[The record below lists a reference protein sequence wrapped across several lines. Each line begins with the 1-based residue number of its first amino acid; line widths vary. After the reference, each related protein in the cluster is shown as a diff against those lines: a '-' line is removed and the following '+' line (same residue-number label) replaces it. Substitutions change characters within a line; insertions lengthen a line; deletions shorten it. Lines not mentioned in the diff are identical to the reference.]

1 MEVLY
6 SKVHSGITAFIFG
19 LSVYASLTFAGSE
32 GHWAFKPVVRS
43 EPPAVQGTDWVRN
56 EIDQFVLA
64 RLEAESLAPSPD
76 ADPITLLRRLHLDL
90 VGLPPTIAE
99 IEAFTTDPS
108 PYAYENAVNRLLA
121 SPHFGER
128 WGRHWLDLS
137 RYADSDGFEKDTVR
151 PFAWRYRNWVI
162 DALNRDVPY
171 DQFTIEQ
178 LAGDLLPNADTDQRV
193 ATGFHRNT
201 LTNKEGG
208 VDQEQFRV
216 EQVVDRTNTTASVFL
231 GLTMACAQC
240 HDHKYDP
247 LSQKEY
253 YGLYAF
259 FNTAMEQ
266 DIPAVLPEEE
276 DSYEAAAARHRAM
289 QSELEKAVR
298 DYRKVLESKLEEW
311 EASMEPPSI
320 QWTLIEPA
328 SMSSAGG
335 ATFTQLEDGSILVSG
350 NSPEFDTYTLV
361 TNTGIDNISGIRLEV
376 LTDKSLPNT
385 GPGRARHGNF
395 ILSEF
400 SAAVAPP
407 NNPNKK
413 QNIEFE
419 SAWTDFWEKGWK
431 AEAAIDG
438 DPATGWSIDAW
449 HGYNENRVAIFTTRE
464 GQPLES
470 LSTLTLTMDFQY
482 GSRHALGR
490 FKIWVA
496 RGDREH
502 LKLPVDLG
510 PILNKKPE
518 DRTDEEKAKLI
529 DFMGQDDPEMSA
541 RLAALEAHKK
551 AAPNPPNTKAQT
563 LTANPEPPV
572 THVLARGDFLSP
584 EDEVVTP
591 HVPSVLPAIEP
602 RGANPDRLDLARWI
616 ADPANPLTGRVAA
629 NRLWQY
635 LFGQGLVVTTED
647 FGTRGQPPT
656 HPELLDWLASEYVA
670 RGWST
675 KSMIRLI
682 VTSSTYRQSS
692 AMRAE
697 LLDRDPHNELLAR
710 QNRFRV
716 EAEITRDI
724 FLAAGGLLDPTVGGP
739 SVRPPLPPGVA
750 ELGYANSVKWQ
761 ESSGTDR
768 YRRGLYILFQ
778 RTVPY
783 PMLMTF
789 DCPDSNTTCVRRAR
803 SNTPLQALT
812 LMNDPVFVECA
823 KGLGKETLASAPP
836 EPRERLR
843 HAFRTCLSR
852 EPAEDE
858 LESLM
863 ALFNDQL
870 EAFKNAPEEAQ
881 QFIKAYESEG
891 VDPQESAAY
900 IAVARAIMNLDEFV
914 TRE

>member
-6 SKVHSGITAFIFG
+6 SKVHSVFTAFALG
-19 LSVYASLTFAGSE
+19 LSVWATAALGDPE
-32 GHWAFKPVVRS
+32 GHWAFQPVERA
-43 EPPAVQGTDWVRN
+43 EPPTVQGSTWVRN

-64 RLEAESLAPSPD
+64 RLEAEGLAPSGD
-76 ADPITLLRRLHLDL
+76 AEPITLLRRLYLDL
-90 VGLPPTIAE
+90 VGLPPTIAD
-99 IEAFTTDPS
+99 IEAFASDPS

-151 PFAWRYRNWVI
+151 PHAWRYRNWVI
-162 DALNRDVPY
+162 DALNRDVPF

-178 LAGDLLPNADTDQRV
+178 LAGDLIPDADLDQRV

-201 LTNKEGG
+201 LTNREGG

-253 YGLYAF
+253 FGMYAF
-259 FNTAMEQ
+259 FNTAMET
-266 DIPAVLPEEE
+266 DIPAVLPEEQ
-276 DSYEAAAARHRAM
+276 DSYEAAAARHKA
-289 QSELEKAVR
+289 QLSELQKAVS
-298 DYRKVLESKLEEW
+298 DYRKVLETKLEEW
-311 EASMEPPSI
+311 EETIEPPNI
-320 QWTLIEPA
+320 QWTLVSPA

-335 ATFTQLEDGSILVSG
+335 ASFKQLDDGSILVSG
-350 NSPEFDTYTLV
+350 NNPEYDTYTLV
-361 TNTGIDNISGIRLEV
+361 ANTGIDNIVGFRLEV
-376 LTDKSLPNT
+376 LTDKNLPNT

-400 SAAVAPP
+400 DAAVAPP

-413 QNIEFE
+413 VPVEFE
-419 SAWTDFWEKGWK
+419 SAWADFWESGWK
-431 AEAAIDG
+431 AEDAIDG
-438 DPATGWSIDAW
+438 DVATGWSIDAW
-449 HGYNENRVAIFTTRE
+449 RGYNENRVALFTTRP
-464 GQPLES
+464 GQALDG
-470 LSTLTLTMDFQY
+470 LSTLTLTLDFQY
-482 GSRHALGR
+482 GNRHSLGR
-490 FKIWVA
+490 FKIWAA

-502 LKLPVDLG
+502 LQLPIDIG
-510 PILNKKPE
+510 QILNKKPE
-518 DRTDEEKAKLI
+518 ERTDEEKAKLI

-551 AAPNPPNTKAQT
+551 AAPKAPDTKAQT
-563 LTANPEPPV
+563 LTANPQPPE

-584 EDEVVTP
+584 EEDVITP
-591 HVPSVLPAIEP
+591 HLPGVLPAIVP
-602 RGANPDRLDLARWI
+602 RGESPDRLDLARWI
-616 ADPANPLTGRVAA
+616 VDPANPLTSRVAA

-656 HPELLDWLASEYVA
+656 HPELLDWLASEFVA

-692 AMRAE
+692 AMRTE
-697 LLDRDPHNELLAR
+697 LLERDPDNALLAR

-716 EAEITRDI
+716 EAEVTRDL
-724 FLAAGGLLDPTVGGP
+724 FLAAGGLLDRTVGGP
-739 SVRPPLPPGVA
+739 SVRPPLPNGVA
-750 ELGYANSVKWQ
+750 ELGYANSVRWE
-761 ESSGTDR
+761 ESTGSDR

-789 DCPDSNTTCVRRAR
+789 DCPDSNTTCVRRGR

-812 LMNDPVFVECA
+812 LLNDPVFVECA
-823 KGLGKETLASAPP
+823 KGLGKRSLAAASDD
-836 EPRERLR
+836 PRERLR
-843 HAFRTCLSR
+843 YAFRVCVAR

-858 LESLM
+858 LDSLM
-863 ALFNDQL
+863 ALLNDQL
-870 EAFKNAPEEAQ
+870 EQFKRSPEDAER
-881 QFIKAYESEG
+881 FIQSFASEG
-891 VDPQESAAY
+891 VDTHESAAY

>member
-1 MEVLY
+1 MLHT
-6 SKVHSGITAFIFG
+6 KVHSGILVLAIG
-19 LSVYASLTFAGSE
+19 LSACSMSVEAGSE
-32 GHWAFKPVVRS
+32 AHWAFQPVVPNDLPDVAGS
-43 EPPAVQGTDWVRN
+43 DWVRN
-56 EIDQFVLA
+56 PIDRFVLA
-64 RLEAESLAPSPD
+64 RLEAEGIAPSPD
-76 ADPITLLRRLHLDL
+76 ADPIVLLRRLHLDL

-99 IEAFTTDPS
+99 IEAYSNDPS

-137 RYADSDGFEKDTVR
+137 HYADSDGFEKDTVR
-151 PFAWRYRNWVI
+151 PHAWRYRNWVI

-178 LAGDLLPNADTDQRV
+178 LAGDLLENAGTDQRV

-253 YGLYAF
+253 FGMYAF
-259 FNTAMEQ
+259 FNTAMEE
-266 DIPAVLPEEE
+266 DIPAVLPEEQ
-276 DSYEAAAARHRAM
+276 DSYEAAASRHRAL
-289 QSELEKAVR
+289 QAELEKAVR
-298 DYRKVLESKLEEW
+298 EYRKVLGAKLEDW
-311 EASMEPPSI
+311 EDSIDPPNI
-320 QWTLIEPA
+320 QWTLVKPA

-335 ATFTQLEDGSILVSG
+335 ASFKTLDDGSILVSG
-350 NSPEFDTYTLV
+350 NNPEFDTYTIV
-361 TNTGIDNISGIRLEV
+361 ANTGIDNISGIRLEV
-376 LTDKSLPNT
+376 ITDKSLPNT
-385 GPGRARHGNF
+385 GPGRAGHGNF

-400 SAAVAPP
+400 GASVAPP

-413 QNIEFE
+413 QKIDFE

-431 AEAAIDG
+431 ADDAIDG
-438 DPATGWSIDAW
+438 DTATGWSIDAW
-449 HGYNENRVAIFTTRE
+449 RGYNENRVAIFTTRE
-464 GQPLES
+464 DQPLES

-490 FKIWVA
+490 FKVWAA
-496 RGDREH
+496 RGDRNH
-502 LKLPVDLG
+502 LQLPVDIG
-510 PILNKKPE
+510 PILAKPRDE
-518 DRTDEEKAKLI
+518 RTDDEKEKLI
-529 DFMGQDDPEMSA
+529 DFMGADDPEMSA

-551 AAPNPPNTKAQT
+551 AAPKPPGTKAQT
-563 LTANPEPPV
+563 LSANPKPPT
-572 THVLARGDFLSP
+572 THILARGDFLSP
-584 EDEVVTP
+584 EEEAIIP
-591 HVPSVLPAIEP
+591 HVPSVLPAIET
-602 RGANPDRLDLARWI
+602 RGENPDRLDLARWI
-616 ADPANPLTGRVAA
+616 VDPANPLTGRVAA

-635 LFGQGLVVTTED
+635 LFGQGLVITTED

-656 HPELLDWLASEYVA
+656 HPELLNWLASEYAA

-692 AMRAE
+692 TMRAE
-697 LLDRDPHNELLAR
+697 LLDRDPDNTLLAR

-716 EAEITRDI
+716 EAEVTRDL
-724 FLAAGGLLDPTVGGP
+724 FLAAGGLLDKTIGGP
-739 SVRPPLPPGVA
+739 SVRPPLPKGVA
-750 ELGYANSVKWQ
+750 ELGYANSIRWQ
-761 ESSGTDR
+761 ESAGSDR

-789 DCPDSNTTCVRRAR
+789 DCPDSNTTCVRRGR

-823 KGLGKETLASAPP
+823 KGLGKRSLASASSD
-836 EPRERLR
+836 PRERVR
-843 HAFRTCLSR
+843 HAFRVCVSR
-852 EPAEDE
+852 EPDEDE
-858 LESLM
+858 LDSLI
-863 ALFNDQL
+863 ALLNNQLDQ
-870 EAFKNAPEEAQ
+870 FKNAPEEAGR
-881 QFIKAYESEG
+881 FIKAFESEG
-891 VDPQESAAY
+891 IEAHESAAY
-900 IAVARAIMNLDEFV
+900 IAVARTIMNLDEFV

>member
-1 MEVLY
+1 MTKIWAYATISMLRSMEVPY
-6 SKVHSGITAFIFG
+6 TKVHSRILALAIG
-19 LSVYASLTFAGSE
+19 LSALAGSAWS
-32 GHWAFKPVVRS
+32 GADDHWAFQPVLPNELPEVEDS
-43 EPPAVQGTDWVRN
+43 DWGRN
-56 EIDQFVLA
+56 PIDRFVLA
-64 RLEAESLAPSPD
+64 RLEAEGVAPSAD

-90 VGLPPTIAE
+90 VGLPPTVAE
-99 IEAFTTDPS
+99 LAAFTNDPS

-151 PFAWRYRNWVI
+151 PHAWRYRNWVI
-162 DALNRDVPY
+162 DALNRDVPF

-178 LAGDLLPNADTDQRV
+178 LAGDLLPDASTNQRV

-247 LSQKEY
+247 MSQKEY
-253 YGLYAF
+253 FGLYAF
-259 FNTAMEQ
+259 FNSAIEQ
-266 DIPAVLPEEE
+266 DIPAVLPEEQ
-276 DSYEAAAARHRAM
+276 DTYEAAASRHRA
-289 QSELEKAVR
+289 QQAELEKAVR
-298 DYRKVLESKLEEW
+298 EYRKVLAAKLAEW
-311 EASMEPPSI
+311 EASIDPPNI

-335 ATFTQLEDGSILVSG
+335 ASFNRQDDGSILVSG

-361 TNTGIDNISGIRLEV
+361 ANTGIDNISGLRLEV

-385 GPGRARHGNF
+385 GPGRAQHGNF

-400 SAAVAPP
+400 TAAVAPP

-413 QNIEFE
+413 EVIDFE
-419 SAWTDFWEKGWK
+419 SAWADFWEKGFK
-431 AEAAIDG
+431 ADDAVDG
-438 DPATGWSIDAW
+438 DTATGWSIDAW
-449 HGYNENRVAIFTTRE
+449 RGYNENRVALFTTRE
-464 GQPLES
+464 DQPLES
-470 LSTLTLTMDFQY
+470 LSTLTITMAFQY
-482 GSRHALGR
+482 GSRHTLGR
-490 FKIWVA
+490 FKLWAA

-502 LKLPVDLG
+502 LQLPIDIG
-510 PILNKKPE
+510 PILGKKTE
-518 DRTDEEKAKLI
+518 ERSDEEKAKLI

-551 AAPNPPNTKAQT
+551 AAPKPPGTKAQT
-563 LTANPEPPV
+563 LTANPDPPK

-584 EDEVVTP
+584 EDEEISP
-591 HVPSVLPAIEP
+591 HVPTVLPAITT
-602 RGANPDRLDLARWI
+602 RGENIDRLDLARWI
-616 ADPANPLTGRVAA
+616 VDPSNPLTGRVAA
-629 NRLWQY
+629 NRLWQN
-635 LFGQGLVVTTED
+635 LFGQGIVLTTED

-656 HPELLDWLASEYVA
+656 HPELLDWLASEYAA

-697 LLDRDPHNELLAR
+697 LLDRDPDNVLLAR

-724 FLAAGGLLDPTVGGP
+724 FLAAGGLLDRTVGGP
-739 SVRPPLPPGVA
+739 SVRPPLPKGVA
-750 ELGYANSVKWQ
+750 ELGYANSIKWQ
-761 ESSGTDR
+761 ESSGADR

-789 DCPDSNTTCVRRAR
+789 DCPDSNTTCVRRA
-803 SNTPLQALT
+803 QVQHA
-812 LMNDPVFVECA
+812 V
-823 KGLGKETLASAPP
+823 ASA
-836 EPRERLR
+836 
-843 HAFRTCLSR
+843 H
-852 EPAEDE
+852 
-858 LESLM
+858 
-863 ALFNDQL
+863 
-870 EAFKNAPEEAQ
+870 
-881 QFIKAYESEG
+881 
-891 VDPQESAAY
+891 
-900 IAVARAIMNLDEFV
+900 LDE
-914 TRE
+914 RSGIC